1 MKQGVWKRCGN
12 TTLLDTPPDQALDD
26 LTALA
31 AQICEAPI
39 SLISLVDDHREW
51 CQIEGRLEHRRNAA

>member
-1 MKQGVWKRCGN
+1 MKPPLRAIDEAGRLDALRQYH
-12 TTLLDTPPDQALDD
+12 LLDTPPDQALDD

-39 SLISLVDDHREW
+39 ALHLT
-51 CQIEGRLEHRRNAA
+51 RR